1 MERIEQ
7 LLISVSVAK
16 GGPDCAAML
25 SMSTGQQIPT
35 DWREGRRL
43 RAWELKQQGWSQQ
56 SIADALGVSP
66 GAVSQWMRRA
76 REGGVEGLKR
86 RVARGPTPKLTDEQ
100 RAKLPLLLAQG
111 AEAFG
116 FRGDV
121 WTAKRVTT
129 VIRREFGVRY
139 HPNHIGNLLRAAGWS
154 VQKPVQR
161 ASQRN
166 EAAIEA
172 WRTER
177 WPELKKG
184 RTRKEGP
191 SSGSTSPASTCCPA
205 PSGPT
210 PRAARRRSSASP

>member
-1 MERIEQ
+1 MATPD

-16 GGPDCAAML
+16 GGPGCAAL
-25 SMSTGQQIPT
+25 PSMTTGQQAPS

-43 RAWELKQQGWSQQ
+43 RAWELKRQNWSQQ
-56 SIADALGVSP
+56 AIADALGVTP

-76 REGGVEGLKR
+76 REGGVEALKR
-86 RVARGPTPKLTDEQ
+86 RVAPGPSPKLTDEQ
-100 RAKLPLLLAQG
+100 RAQVPLLLAQG

-129 VIRREFGVRY
+129 VIRRELGVRY
-139 HPNHIGNLLRAAGWS
+139 HPNHVGNLLRAAGWS

-177 WPELKKG
+177 WPALKKG
-184 RTRKEGP
+184 PTRKGGP
-191 SSGSTSPASTCCPA
+191 SSGSTSPASTSSPA

-210 PRAARRRSSASP
+210 PHGVRHPSSASR